1 VETSVAVIVG
11 NLFVFNEKFDV
22 ALRSEFSVSCS
33 LLD

>member
-1 VETSVAVIVG
+1 
-11 NLFVFNEKFDV
+11 LFVFNEKFDV